1 MEPAIK
7 RLLQKI
13 QSSESGLSVSE
24 IQAANPDT
32 SRRTTQRYLAHLV
45 KGGEIVAEGK
55 GPSRRYKA
63 ASAQSERLITG
74 SVFVASGDEFPKA
87 IPLSADSKDILKYI
101 EQPLEA
107 RSPVGYQNDFLSS
120 YEPNKTRYL
129 SESLCR
135 QLHKI
140 GQTADAGQPAGTY
153 SRAILNRLLID
164 LSWASSHL
172 EGNTYSRLDTR
183 ELIEHGKAAAGKAAL
198 ETQMILNH
206 KSAIELLVDNIESTE
221 FNRFTIMNLHSAL
234 AENLLQNPSDEGRV
248 RLHAV
253 DISRSV
259 YRPLST
265 PQQIDSEL
273 DILLKKANQVKD
285 PFEQSFFIMVHLPY
299 LQPFADINKRTSRLA
314 ANLPLFRAN
323 LCPLTFLDV
332 PEQAYSRA
340 TLGVYEMTRV
350 ELLRD
355 LYVWAY
361 ERSSQEYLAIRQE
374 LAEPDPL
381 RLAWRELIKKTIR
394 EVVLNPKI
402 ESIQIIEQAVVS
414 QVSENEQKAVTALI
428 VEELRRLHEGVLAR
442 YGLRPSDYQKWRTA
456 GE

>member
-1 MEPAIK
+1 MEPSIE
-7 RLLQKI
+7 LLLKKI
-13 QSSESGLSVSE
+13 QSSKSGLSISE
-24 IQAANPDT
+24 LEAANPDK
-32 SRRTTQRYLAHLV
+32 SRRTTQRYLTSLIV
-45 KGGEIVAEGK
+45 SGYIVAIGK
-55 GPSRRYKA
+55 GPSRRYIA
-63 ASAQSERLITG
+63 ADAHTEQLPTESAFLARYD
-74 SVFVASGDEFPKA
+74 VFPKA

-107 RSPVGYQNDFLSS
+107 RSPVGYQHDFLSA

-140 GQTADAGQPAGTY
+140 GQTAEAGQPAGTY

-183 ELIEHGKAAAGKAAL
+183 ELIENGKAANGKAAL

-206 KSAIELLVDNIESTE
+206 KSAIELLVENIESTE

-234 AENLLQNPSDEGRV
+234 SENLLQNPSDEGRV
-248 RLHAV
+248 RRHAV

-265 PQQIDSEL
+265 SQQIDSEL
-273 DILLKKANQVKD
+273 DVLLEKANQIQD
-285 PFEQSFFIMVHLPY
+285 PFEQSFFMMVHLPY

-381 RLAWRELIKKTIR
+381 RLSWRELIKKTIR
-394 EVVLNPKI
+394 EVVLNPQA
-402 ESIQIIEQAVVS
+402 ESFQIIERAVAET
-414 QVSENEQKAVTALI
+414 VSESEQVAVTALI

-442 YGLRPSDYQKWRTA
+442 YGLRPSDYQKWRSA
-456 GE
+456 SE